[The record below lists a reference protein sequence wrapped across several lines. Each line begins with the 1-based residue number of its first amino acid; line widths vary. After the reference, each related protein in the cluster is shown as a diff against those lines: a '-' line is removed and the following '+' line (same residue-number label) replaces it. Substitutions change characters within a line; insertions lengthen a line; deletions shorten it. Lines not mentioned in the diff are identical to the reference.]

1 MAIIVAINH
10 STYYR
15 YDKPVLLSPHVFR
28 LRPAVHS
35 RTKILGYSLKI
46 KPENHFMNWQQ
57 DPFGNFLGRVVFN
70 EPTTELAMDV
80 EVIAEMAVINPFD
93 FFLEEY
99 ADKFP
104 FVYDEQTEKELLPYL
119 EITENGDLLKKWV
132 SQVDTSQRIRTVDF
146 LVALNQRLCN
156 DVNYTIRM
164 EVGVQTCEQTL
175 SRKLGSC
182 RDSAWLL
189 VQILRHLGLAARF
202 VSGYLVQLT
211 ADVKSLDGP
220 SGPESDFTDL
230 HAWTEVYIPGAGWVG
245 LDPTSGLFVSEGHI
259 PLACTPDFASAAPVT
274 GYLLTPCN
282 TEEFRFSNI
291 VKRIHEDPRVTK
303 PYTNEQWEKVVALG
317 YQIDE
322 DLKNGDVRLT
332 MGGEPTFVSID
343 DMESAQWNTKADGEH
358 KRKLA
363 GDLIL
368 RLKNTFGQGGLLHY
382 GQGKWYP
389 GEPIPRWQLGL
400 FWRKDGAP
408 IWRNE
413 KWIAKDGISYGYTQ
427 EDAKKFITH
436 LSNYLNV
443 NPLHISPAYED
454 ALHYIVEEQK
464 LPANINPLEYDLK
477 DGWQRK
483 NIADVLQ
490 NGLGTPTGYVL
501 PLKWNDWDR
510 RWQTCLWEFRR
521 GNLFLIAGNSQMG
534 LRLPLNSLPEAV
546 PEILP
551 ENDLFAE
558 KEVLGDYHGK
568 YSNSSTG
575 FVGNSH
581 RVENTNKG
589 EDSSVGTQV
598 VSKDTDKKTT
608 AEELKTHNSKL
619 ITTIRTAI
627 CIESR
632 EGRLHIFMPPTS
644 YLEQYLDLI
653 AAIEK
658 TAQDLQMPIR
668 IEGYEPPKDWR
679 MENLKVTPDPGV
691 IEVNIQPATSWGEM
705 VKNTQL
711 LYEQAHLSRLGTEKF
726 MIDGRHTGTGGGNHV
741 TIGGV
746 TPSDS
751 AVLRRPDLLR
761 SLLTYWQHH
770 PSLSYLFSSAFVGA
784 TSQAPR
790 IDEGRM
796 ENLYELEIAF
806 SQIPEGKEVPFWL
819 TDRLFRHLLTDI
831 TGNTH
836 RAEFCI
842 DKLYSPDSST
852 GRLGIV
858 EFRGFDMPPHYQ
870 MSLVQTLLIR
880 ALIARFW
887 EKPYKHKLVRWGT
900 DLYDRFM
907 LPHHNFMD
915 MKQVVEDLNREGYNF
930 ELSWFDAFFEFRFP
944 HYGTVQIGDISIE
957 LRMAIEPWNVLG
969 EETSNQGTARYVD
982 SSVERIQIKITGLT
996 DNRYILV
1003 CNGRGVPLKSTGTHG
1018 EYVAGIRYKAWQPWS
1033 ALHPTIPVQS
1043 PLVFD
1048 IYDTW
1053 NKRSIGGCTY
1063 FVSHPGGRSYDVF
1076 PVNAYEAESRRI
1088 SRFWNNNYEQFQ
1100 EPIYTAQATGS
1111 STTRV
1116 VLKGTDLQPKV
1127 IPTNPQDEINP
1138 EYPYTLDLR
1147 RV

>member
-1 MAIIVAINH
+1 MSIKVAINH

-15 YDKPVLLSPHVFR
+15 YDKPVILSPHVFR

-104 FVYDEQTEKELLPYL
+104 FTYENSAKKELLPYL
-119 EITENGDLLKKWV
+119 EITEDGKLLKDWV
-132 SQVDTSQRIRTVDF
+132 AQIDTSQRIRTVDF
-146 LVALNQRLCN
+146 LVALNQRLHQ
-156 DVNYTIRM
+156 DIAYTIRM
-164 EVGVQTCEQTL
+164 EAGVQAAEDTL
-175 SRKLGSC
+175 TKKLGSC

-202 VSGYLVQLT
+202 VSGYLIQLT

-220 SGPESDFTDL
+220 SGPEADFTDL
-230 HAWTEVYIPGAGWVG
+230 HAWTEVYIPGAGWIG
-245 LDPTSGLFVSEGHI
+245 LDPTSGLFASEGHI

-274 GYLLTPCN
+274 GYLLTSCK
-282 TEEFRFSNI
+282 TEEFRFSNL
-291 VKRIHEDPRVTK
+291 VTRIHEDPRVTK
-303 PYTNEQWEKVVALG
+303 PYTDEQWAKVLALG
-317 YQIDE
+317 YQVDE
-322 DLKNGDVRLT
+322 DLANGDVRLT
-332 MGGEPTFVSID
+332 IGGEPTFVSID
-343 DMESAQWNTKADGEH
+343 DMESAQWNTKADGKH

-363 GDLIL
+363 GDLLL
-368 RLKNTFGQGGLLHY
+368 RLKDTFGKNGLLHY

-400 FWRKDGAP
+400 FWRKDGVP

-413 KWIAKDGISYGYTQ
+413 QWIAKDEVAYGYTH
-427 EDAKKFITH
+427 EDAKKF
-436 LSNYLNV
+436 LSYLCQYLRVSN
-443 NPLHISPAYED
+443 LHITTAYED

-464 LPANINPLEYDLK
+464 LPINLNPLEYDLK
-477 DGWQRK
+477 DSWQRK
-483 NIADVLQ
+483 NIAETLQ
-490 NGLGTPTGYVL
+490 NGLGKPTGHVL
-501 PLKWNDWDR
+501 PLQWNDWDG

-521 GNLFLIAGNSQMG
+521 GNLFLIAGNSPMG
-534 LRLPLNSLPEAV
+534 LRLPLSSLPEAV

-558 KEVLGDYHGK
+558 KEALGDYHGK
-568 YSNSSTG
+568 YNKT
-575 FVGNSH
+575 VGEYA
-581 RVENTNKG
+581 ENISPLEEG
-589 EDSSVGTQV
+589 
-598 VSKDTDKKTT
+598 KK
-608 AEELKTHNSKL
+608 EVKKQ
-619 ITTIRTAI
+619 IVTTIRTAL
-627 CIESR
+627 CIEAR
-632 EGRLHIFMPPTS
+632 EGRLHIFMPPFT

-658 TAQDLQMPIR
+658 TAQDLKMPVR

-691 IEVNIQPATSWGEM
+691 IEVNIHPSSSWGDL
-705 VKNTQL
+705 VKNTEL
-711 LYEQAHLSRLGTEKF
+711 LYEQAHLARLGTEKF

-741 TIGGV
+741 TIGGK

-751 AVLRRPDLLR
+751 PVLRRPDLLR

-770 PSLSYLFSSAFVGA
+770 PSLSYLFSSAFVGP

-790 IDEGRM
+790 VDEGRV

-842 DKLYSPDSST
+842 DKLYSPDSSS

-858 EFRGFDMPPHYQ
+858 EFRGFDMPPHHR

-880 ALIARFW
+880 TLVARFW
-887 EKPYKHKLVRWGT
+887 EKPYKHNLVRWGT
-900 DLYDRFM
+900 ELYDRFM
-907 LPHHNFMD
+907 LPHFNFAD
-915 MKQVVEDLNREGYNF
+915 MKEVVEDLQRAGYGF
-930 ELSWFDAFFEFRFP
+930 DISWFDAFFEFRFP

-957 LRMAIEPWNVLG
+957 LRMAIEPWHVLG
-969 EETSNQGTARYVD
+969 EEATGQGTSRYVD
-982 SSVERIQIKITGLT
+982 SSVERIQVKISGLT
-996 DNRYILV
+996 DSRYILV
-1003 CNGRGVPLKSTGTHG
+1003 CNKRGVPLKSTGVHG

-1053 NKRSIGGCTY
+1053 NRRSIGGCTY

-1076 PVNAYEAESRRI
+1076 PVNSYEAESRRI
-1088 SRFWNNNYEQFQ
+1088 SRFWNNNYEQYQ
-1100 EPIYTAQATGS
+1100 EPIYAPQATGS
-1111 STTRV
+1111 SIGRV
-1116 VLKGTDLQPKV
+1116 EAKGMELQLKFVPTDPK
-1127 IPTNPQDEINP
+1127 DELNM

-1147 RV
+1147 KI

>member
-1 MAIIVAINH
+1 MSIKIAINH
-10 STYYR
+10 DTYYR
-15 YDKPVLLSPHVFR
+15 YDKPVVLSPHIFR

-46 KPENHFMNWQQ
+46 KPKNHFINWQQ
-57 DPFGNFLGRVVFN
+57 DPFGNFLARVVFH
-70 EPTTELAMDV
+70 EPTTELAVDV
-80 EVIAEMAVINPFD
+80 EVIAELSVINPFD

-104 FVYDEQTEKELLPYL
+104 FQYDNQLKRELTPYL
-119 EITENGDLLKKWV
+119 EVSESGTLLKEWLKE
-132 SQVDTSQRIRTVDF
+132 VDTSKKIRTVDF
-146 LVALNQRLCN
+146 LVGINQRLWK
-156 DVNYTIRM
+156 DINYTIRM
-164 EVGVQTCEQTL
+164 EAGVQTCEETL
-175 SRKLGSC
+175 TKRLGSC

-220 SGPESDFTDL
+220 SGPEQDFTDL
-230 HAWTEVYIPGAGWVG
+230 HAWTEVYVPGAGWIG
-245 LDPTSGLFVSEGHI
+245 LDPTSGLFASEGHI
-259 PLACTPDFASAAPVT
+259 PLACTPDYVSAAPVT
-274 GYLLTPCN
+274 GYILTPCK
-282 TEEFRFSNI
+282 TEEFKFANI

-303 PYTNEQWEKVVALG
+303 PYTEEQWQKILALG

-322 DLKNGDVRLT
+322 DLTNGDVRLT

-363 GDLIL
+363 GDLLL
-368 RLKNTFGQGGLLHY
+368 RLRDTFGKNGLLHY

-389 GEPIPRWQLGL
+389 GEPVPRWQLGL
-400 FWRKDGAP
+400 FWRKDGLP
-408 IWRNE
+408 IWRNDT
-413 KWIAKDGISYGYTQ
+413 WNAKDGIDYGYTQ
-427 EDAKKFITH
+427 EDAKKFLVH
-436 LSNYLNV
+436 LCKFLSV
-443 NPLHISPAYED
+443 NPLHIADAYED
-454 ALHYIVEEQK
+454 ALHYILEEQK
-464 LPANINPLEYDLK
+464 LPINLNPLEYDLK
-477 DGWQRK
+477 DSWQRQ
-483 NIADVLQ
+483 NIAKVLQ
-490 NGLGTPTGYVL
+490 GDLNNPVGYVL
-501 PLKWNDWDR
+501 PLKWNDWDL

-521 GNLFLIAGNSQMG
+521 GNLFLIPGNSPIG
-534 LRLPLNSLPEAV
+534 LRLPLNSLPYLS
-546 PEILP
+546 PEKIEIMP

-558 KEVLGDYHGK
+558 KEALEDYPEK
-568 YSNSSTG
+568 YANKKVDDNSTLVNTHST
-575 FVGNSH
+575 
-581 RVENTNKG
+581 
-589 EDSSVGTQV
+589 
-598 VSKDTDKKTT
+598 
-608 AEELKTHNSKL
+608 L
-619 ITTIRTAI
+619 IDTIRTAI
-627 CIESR
+627 CAEVR
-632 EGRLHIFMPPTS
+632 EGRLHIFMPPFS
-644 YLEQYLDLI
+644 YLEQYLELI
-653 AAIEK
+653 AAVEK
-658 TAQDLQMPIR
+658 TASELKMPVR

-679 MENLKVTPDPGV
+679 LEHLKVTPDPGV
-691 IEVNIQPATSWGEM
+691 IEVNIHPSSSWAELI
-705 VKNTQL
+705 KNTEL
-711 LYEQAHLSRLGTEKF
+711 LYEQARLARLGTEKF

-741 TIGGV
+741 TIGGK

-751 AVLRRPDLLR
+751 PILRRPDLLR

-770 PSLSYLFSSAFVGA
+770 PSLSYLFSSAFVGP

-842 DKLYSPDSST
+842 DKLYSPDSAS

-858 EFRGFDMPPHYQ
+858 EFRGFDMPPHYR
-870 MSLVQTLLIR
+870 MSLVQMLLIR

-887 EKPYKHKLVRWGT
+887 GKPYRHKLVRWGT
-900 DLYDRFM
+900 ELYDKFM
-907 LPHHNFMD
+907 LPHYNLTD
-915 MKQVVEDLNREGYNF
+915 LKEVVEDLQRAGYAF
-930 ELSWFDAFFEFRFP
+930 DMAWFDAFFEFRFP

-957 LRMAIEPWNVLG
+957 LRMAIEPWHVLG
-969 EETSNQGTARYVD
+969 EETTSQGTARYVD
-982 SSVERIQIKITGLT
+982 SSVERIQVKVSGLT
-996 DNRYILV
+996 DSRYILV
-1003 CNGRGVPLKSTGTHG
+1003 CNRRGVPLKSTGIHG
-1018 EYVAGIRYKAWQPWS
+1018 EYVAGVRYKAWQPWS

-1076 PVNAYEAESRRI
+1076 PVNSYEAESRRI
-1088 SRFWNNNYEQFQ
+1088 SRFWNYNYEQYQ
-1100 EPIYTAQATGS
+1100 EPIYAPQATGS
-1111 STTRV
+1111 SIGRV
-1116 VLKGTDLQPKV
+1116 EAKGVDLQPRFV
-1127 IPTNPQDEINP
+1127 PTDPKDEINP

-1147 RV
+1147 KV